1 MTTPTT
7 HNNSSENQED
17 SIDIIAL
24 LQSIW
29 TGKKLILKTVLVFM
43 ILGLFIAVLSQNEYT
58 ASTTIVPQ
66 SSSEK
71 PGGSIGGLAA
81 LAGINLGSVG
91 QQSSISPTLY
101 PQILTNISFQKE
113 LLETLI
119 TIEGQ
124 DNKITYKEY
133 YTNVYSPS
141 VLSSIKKYTI
151 GLPGVLIGLLKS
163 DEISKEESKNND
175 SLPQITEDDKKLI
188 ELLLEQLSMEV
199 NDKDGYIGLSTT
211 MPEAR
216 AAAELTQ
223 KAQELL
229 EQYVIDFKIEKSSSE
244 LDFIKNRYQE
254 KEQEFQKIQQKLALY
269 TDRNQNVNSARA
281 KMELMLLQSEYDL
294 AYGVY
299 SELAKQLE
307 TQELKVKE
315 DTPIFTILQPVF
327 VPLEKTGPKRSL
339 ILIIYTFL
347 GFVLSIGYLLA
358 IEPIQNIIKEI
369 RSTKEN

>member
-43 ILGLFIAVLSQNEYT
+43 ILGLFIAVFSQNEYT

-71 PGGSIGGLAA
+71 PGGSLGGIAA

-101 PQILTNISFQKE
+101 PQILTNITFQKE

-175 SLPQITEDDKKLI
+175 YLPQITQDDKKLI

>member
-43 ILGLFIAVLSQNEYT
+43 ILGLFIAVFSQNEYT

-347 GFVLSIGYLLA
+347 GFVLSIGYILA

>member
-71 PGGSIGGLAA
+71 PGGSLGGLAA

>member
-43 ILGLFIAVLSQNEYT
+43 ILGLFIAAFSQNEYT

-124 DNKITYKEY
+124 DKKITYKEY

-211 MPEAR
+211 MPEPR

>member
-43 ILGLFIAVLSQNEYT
+43 ILGLFVAVFSQNEYT

-71 PGGSIGGLAA
+71 PGGSLGGIAA

-101 PQILTNISFQKE
+101 PQILTNISFRKE

-124 DNKITYKEY
+124 DKKITYKEY

-163 DEISKEESKNND
+163 DKISNNEFENNH
-175 SLPQITEDDKKLI
+175 SLPQITQDDKKLI
-188 ELLLEQLSMEV
+188 ELLLEQLTMV
-199 NDKDGYIGLSTT
+199 INDKDGYISLSTT

-223 KAQELL
+223 KTQELL

-327 VPLEKTGPKRSL
+327 VPLEKTGPNRAL

-358 IEPIQNIIKEI
+358 KEPVQNIIKEI

>member
-7 HNNSSENQED
+7 HNNSFENQED

-43 ILGLFIAVLSQNEYT
+43 ILGLFIAVFSQNEYT

-124 DNKITYKEY
+124 DKKITYKEY

-254 KEQEFQKIQQKLALY
+254 KEQEFQKIQQKLAVY

-327 VPLEKTGPKRSL
+327 VPLEKTGPNRAL

-347 GFVLSIGYLLA
+347 GFVLSIGYILA

-369 RSTKEN
+369 RSTTEN

>member
-43 ILGLFIAVLSQNEYT
+43 ILGLFIAIFSQNEYT

-71 PGGSIGGLAA
+71 PGGSLGGIAA

-113 LLETLI
+113 LLETLLS
-119 TIEGQ
+119 IEGQ
-124 DNKITYKEY
+124 DKKITYKEY

-163 DEISKEESKNND
+163 DKTSND
-175 SLPQITEDDKKLI
+175 EPIKYNSLLQITKDDKKLT

-199 NDKDGYIGLSTT
+199 NDKDGYISLSTT

-254 KEQEFQKIQQKLALY
+254 KEQEFQKIQQKLAVY

-307 TQELKVKE
+307 TQQLKVKE

-347 GFVLSIGYLLA
+347 GFVLSIGYLLVK
-358 IEPIQNIIKEI
+358 EPIQNIIKEI

>member
-7 HNNSSENQED
+7 HNNSFENQED

-43 ILGLFIAVLSQNEYT
+43 ILGLFIAVFSQNEYT
-58 ASTTIVPQ
+58 ASITIVPQ

-71 PGGSIGGLAA
+71 PGGSLGGIAA

-113 LLETLI
+113 LLETII

-124 DNKITYKEY
+124 DKKITYKEY

-163 DEISKEESKNND
+163 DKTSNEESINND
-175 SLPQITEDDKKLI
+175 SLPQITQDDKELI
-188 ELLLEQLSMEV
+188 ELLLVQLSMEV
-199 NDKDGYIGLSTT
+199 NDKDGYISLSTT

-254 KEQEFQKIQQKLALY
+254 KEQEFQKIQQKLAVY

>member
-17 SIDIIAL
+17 SIDIIVL

-43 ILGLFIAVLSQNEYT
+43 ILGLFIAIFSQNEYT

-71 PGGSIGGLAA
+71 PGGSLGGIAA
-81 LAGINLGSVG
+81 LAGINLGSGG

-113 LLETLI
+113 LLETLLS
-119 TIEGQ
+119 IEGQ
-124 DNKITYKEY
+124 DKKITYKEY

-163 DEISKEESKNND
+163 DKTSND
-175 SLPQITEDDKKLI
+175 EPIKYNSLLQITKDDKGLI
-188 ELLLEQLSMEV
+188 GLLSNQLTMEV
-199 NDKDGYIGLSTT
+199 NDKDGYISLSTT

-254 KEQEFQKIQQKLALY
+254 KEQEFQKIQQKLAVY

-307 TQELKVKE
+307 TQQLKVKE

-358 IEPIQNIIKEI
+358 KEPIQNIIKEI

>member
-43 ILGLFIAVLSQNEYT
+43 ILGLFIAVFSQNEYT

-71 PGGSIGGLAA
+71 PGGSLGGIAA

-163 DEISKEESKNND
+163 DKTSNEKPKNND

-347 GFVLSIGYLLA
+347 GFVLSIGYILA

>member
-71 PGGSIGGLAA
+71 PGGSLGGLAA

-124 DNKITYKEY
+124 DKKITYKEY

-211 MPEAR
+211 MPEPR

>member
-7 HNNSSENQED
+7 HNNSFENQED

-29 TGKKLILKTVLVFM
+29 KGKKLILKTGLVFM
-43 ILGLFIAVLSQNEYT
+43 ILGLFIAIFSQNEYT

-71 PGGSIGGLAA
+71 PGSSLGGLAA

-91 QQSSISPTLY
+91 QQSSISPQLY

-113 LLETLI
+113 LLETLL

-163 DEISKEESKNND
+163 DKNSNEKSKNND
-175 SLPQITEDDKKLI
+175 SLPQITQDDKKLI
-188 ELLLEQLSMEV
+188 ELLLKQLSMV
-199 NDKDGYIGLSTT
+199 INDKDGYISLSTT

-216 AAAELTQ
+216 AAAEFTQ

-254 KEQEFQKIQQKLALY
+254 KEQEFQKIQQKLAVY

-307 TQELKVKE
+307 TQQLKVKE
-315 DTPIFTILQPVF
+315 DTPIFTIIEPVF
-327 VPLEKTGPKRSL
+327 VPLEKTGPNRAL
-339 ILIIYTFL
+339 IVIIYIFL

-358 IEPIQNIIKEI
+358 KEPVQNIIKEI
-369 RSTKEN
+369 RSIKEN

>member
-43 ILGLFIAVLSQNEYT
+43 ILGLFIAVFSQNEYT

-71 PGGSIGGLAA
+71 PGGSLGGIAA

-151 GLPGVLIGLLKS
+151 GLPGVLICLLKS

>member
-29 TGKKLILKTVLVFM
+29 KGKKIILKTGLVFM
-43 ILGLFIAVLSQNEYT
+43 ILGLFIAIFSQNEYT

-71 PGGSIGGLAA
+71 SGGSLGGLAA

-91 QQSSISPTLY
+91 QQSSISPQLY

-113 LLETLI
+113 LLETLL

-124 DNKITYKEY
+124 DKKITYKEY
-133 YTNVYSPS
+133 YTNVYSPG

-163 DEISKEESKNND
+163 DNTSNEESINND
-175 SLPQITEDDKKLI
+175 SLPQITQDDKELI
-188 ELLLEQLSMEV
+188 ELLLVQLSMEV
-199 NDKDGYIGLSTT
+199 NDKDGYISLSTT

-216 AAAELTQ
+216 AAAEFTQ

-254 KEQEFQKIQQKLALY
+254 KEQEFQKIQQKLAVY

-307 TQELKVKE
+307 TQQLKVKE
-315 DTPIFTILQPVF
+315 DTPIFTIIEPVF
-327 VPLEKTGPKRSL
+327 VPLEKTGPKRLL

-358 IEPIQNIIKEI
+358 KEPVQNIFKEI

>member
-43 ILGLFIAVLSQNEYT
+43 ILGLFVAVFSQNEYT

-71 PGGSIGGLAA
+71 PGGSLGGIAA

-124 DNKITYKEY
+124 DKKITYKEY

-163 DEISKEESKNND
+163 DKTSNEKPKNND

-254 KEQEFQKIQQKLALY
+254 KEEEFQKIQQKLALY

-327 VPLEKTGPKRSL
+327 VPLEKTGPNRAL

-358 IEPIQNIIKEI
+358 KEPVQNIIKEI

>member
-43 ILGLFIAVLSQNEYT
+43 ILGLFIAVFSQNEYT

-71 PGGSIGGLAA
+71 PGGSLGGIAA

-199 NDKDGYIGLSTT
+199 NDKDGYISLSTT

-254 KEQEFQKIQQKLALY
+254 KEQEFQKIQQKLAVY

>member
-17 SIDIIAL
+17 TIDIIAL

-29 TGKKLILKTVLVFM
+29 KGKKLILKTGLVFM
-43 ILGLFIAVLSQNEYT
+43 ILGLFIAIFSQNEYT

-71 PGGSIGGLAA
+71 SGGSLGGLAA

-91 QQSSISPTLY
+91 QQSSISPQLY

-113 LLETLI
+113 LLETLL

-163 DEISKEESKNND
+163 DKNSNEKPKNND
-175 SLPQITEDDKKLI
+175 SLPQITQDDKKLI
-188 ELLLEQLSMEV
+188 ELLLKQLSMV
-199 NDKDGYIGLSTT
+199 INDKDGYISLSTT

-216 AAAELTQ
+216 AAAEFTQ

-254 KEQEFQKIQQKLALY
+254 KEQEFQKIQRKLAVY

-307 TQELKVKE
+307 TQQLKVKE
-315 DTPIFTILQPVF
+315 DTPIFTIIEPVF
-327 VPLEKTGPKRSL
+327 VPLEKTGPNRTL
-339 ILIIYTFL
+339 IVIIYIFL

-358 IEPIQNIIKEI
+358 KEPVQNIIKEI
-369 RSTKEN
+369 RSTKED

>member
-43 ILGLFIAVLSQNEYT
+43 ILGLFIAVFSQNEYT
-58 ASTTIVPQ
+58 ASITIVPQ

-71 PGGSIGGLAA
+71 PGGSLGGIAA

>member
-43 ILGLFIAVLSQNEYT
+43 ILGLFIAVFSQNEYT
-58 ASTTIVPQ
+58 ASITIVPQ

-71 PGGSIGGLAA
+71 PGGSLGGIAA

-124 DNKITYKEY
+124 DKKITYKEY

-254 KEQEFQKIQQKLALY
+254 KEQEFQKIQQKLAVY

-327 VPLEKTGPKRSL
+327 VPLEKTAPKRSL

-347 GFVLSIGYLLA
+347 GFVLSIGYILA

>member
-43 ILGLFIAVLSQNEYT
+43 ILGLFIAVFSQNEYT

-358 IEPIQNIIKEI
+358 IEPIKNIIKEI

>member
-43 ILGLFIAVLSQNEYT
+43 ILGLFIAVFSQNEYT
-58 ASTTIVPQ
+58 ASITIVPQ

-71 PGGSIGGLAA
+71 PGGSLGGIAA

-254 KEQEFQKIQQKLALY
+254 KEQEFQKIQQKLAVY

-327 VPLEKTGPKRSL
+327 VPLEKTAPKRSL

-358 IEPIQNIIKEI
+358 KEPVQNIIKEI
-369 RSTKEN
+369 RSIKED

>member
-43 ILGLFIAVLSQNEYT
+43 ILGLFIAVFSPNEYT
-58 ASTTIVPQ
+58 ASITIVPQ

-254 KEQEFQKIQQKLALY
+254 KEQEFQKIQQKLAVY

>member
-124 DNKITYKEY
+124 DKKITYKEY

-254 KEQEFQKIQQKLALY
+254 KEQEFQKIQQKLAVY

>member
-43 ILGLFIAVLSQNEYT
+43 ILGLFIAVFSQNEYT

-71 PGGSIGGLAA
+71 PGGSLGGIAA

-119 TIEGQ
+119 TIEGK
-124 DNKITYKEY
+124 DKKITYKEY

>member
-43 ILGLFIAVLSQNEYT
+43 ILGLFIAVFSQNEYT
-58 ASTTIVPQ
+58 ASITIVPQ

-71 PGGSIGGLAA
+71 PGGSLGGIAA

-124 DNKITYKEY
+124 DKKITYKEY

-254 KEQEFQKIQQKLALY
+254 KEQEFQKIQQKLAVY

>member
-43 ILGLFIAVLSQNEYT
+43 ILGLFIAVFSQNEYT
-58 ASTTIVPQ
+58 ASITIVPQ

-369 RSTKEN
+369 RSTKKN

>member
-29 TGKKLILKTVLVFM
+29 KGKKLILKTGLVFM
-43 ILGLFIAVLSQNEYT
+43 ILGLFIAIFSQNEYT

-71 PGGSIGGLAA
+71 SGGSLGGLAA

-91 QQSSISPTLY
+91 QQSSISPQLY

-113 LLETLI
+113 LLETLL

-124 DNKITYKEY
+124 DKKITYKEY

-163 DEISKEESKNND
+163 DKTSNEESINND
-175 SLPQITEDDKKLI
+175 SLPQITQDDKELI
-188 ELLLEQLSMEV
+188 ELLLVQLSMEV
-199 NDKDGYIGLSTT
+199 NDKDGYISLSTT
-211 MPEAR
+211 MPEAI

-254 KEQEFQKIQQKLALY
+254 KEQEFQKIQQKLAVY

-327 VPLEKTGPKRSL
+327 VPLEKTAPKRSL

-347 GFVLSIGYLLA
+347 GFVLSIGYILA

>member
-199 NDKDGYIGLSTT
+199 NDKDGYISLSTT

-216 AAAELTQ
+216 AAAEHIQ

>member
-17 SIDIIAL
+17 TIDIIAL

-29 TGKKLILKTVLVFM
+29 KGKKLILKTVLVFM
-43 ILGLFIAVLSQNEYT
+43 ILGLFIAVFSQNEYT

-175 SLPQITEDDKKLI
+175 SLPQITQDDKKLI

-199 NDKDGYIGLSTT
+199 NDKDGYISLSTT

-254 KEQEFQKIQQKLALY
+254 KEQEFQKIQQKLAVY

>member
-17 SIDIIAL
+17 TIDIIAL

-29 TGKKLILKTVLVFM
+29 KGKKLILKTVLVFM
-43 ILGLFIAVLSQNEYT
+43 ILGLFIAVFSQNEYT

-71 PGGSIGGLAA
+71 SGGSIGGLAA

-175 SLPQITEDDKKLI
+175 SLPQITQDDKKLI

-199 NDKDGYIGLSTT
+199 NDKDGYISLSTT

-254 KEQEFQKIQQKLALY
+254 KEQEFQKIQQKLAVY

-327 VPLEKTGPKRSL
+327 VPLEKTAPKRSL

-347 GFVLSIGYLLA
+347 GFVLSIGYILA

>member
-29 TGKKLILKTVLVFM
+29 TGRKLILKTVLVFM
-43 ILGLFIAVLSQNEYT
+43 ILGLFIAIFSQNEYT

-71 PGGSIGGLAA
+71 PGGSLGGIAA
-81 LAGINLGSVG
+81 LAGINLGSGG

-113 LLETLI
+113 LLETLLS
-119 TIEGQ
+119 IEGQ
-124 DNKITYKEY
+124 DKKITYKEY

-175 SLPQITEDDKKLI
+175 SLPQITQDDKKLI

-199 NDKDGYIGLSTT
+199 NDKDGYISLSTT
-211 MPEAR
+211 MPEAI

-254 KEQEFQKIQQKLALY
+254 KEQEFQKIQQKLAVY

-307 TQELKVKE
+307 TQQLKVKE

-347 GFVLSIGYLLA
+347 GFVLSIGYLLVK
-358 IEPIQNIIKEI
+358 EPIQNIIKEI

>member
-43 ILGLFIAVLSQNEYT
+43 ILGLFIAVFSQNEYT

-141 VLSSIKKYTI
+141 VISYIKKYTI

-199 NDKDGYIGLSTT
+199 NDKDGYISLSTT

>member
-43 ILGLFIAVLSQNEYT
+43 ILGLFIAVFSQNEYT

-71 PGGSIGGLAA
+71 PGGSLGGIAA

>member
-7 HNNSSENQED
+7 HNNSFENQED

-29 TGKKLILKTVLVFM
+29 KGKKLILKTGLVFM
-43 ILGLFIAVLSQNEYT
+43 ILGLFIAVFSQNEYT

-71 PGGSIGGLAA
+71 PGGSLGGLAA

-141 VLSSIKKYTI
+141 ILSSIKKYTI

-163 DEISKEESKNND
+163 DKTSNEKYKNND
-175 SLPQITEDDKKLI
+175 SLPQITEDDKKLV
-188 ELLLEQLSMEV
+188 ELLLVQLSMEV
-199 NDKDGYIGLSTT
+199 NDKDGYISLSTT

-254 KEQEFQKIQQKLALY
+254 KEQEFQKIQQKLAVY

-307 TQELKVKE
+307 TQQLKVKE

-339 ILIIYTFL
+339 IVIIYIFL
-347 GFVLSIGYLLA
+347 GFVLSIGYILA
-358 IEPIQNIIKEI
+358 LEPIQNIIKEI

>member
-43 ILGLFIAVLSQNEYT
+43 ILGLFIAVFSQNEYT

-175 SLPQITEDDKKLI
+175 SLPQITQDDKKLI

-199 NDKDGYIGLSTT
+199 NDKDGYISLSTT

>member
-29 TGKKLILKTVLVFM
+29 KGKKLILKTVLVFM
-43 ILGLFIAVLSQNEYT
+43 ILGLFIAVFSQNEYT

>member
-175 SLPQITEDDKKLI
+175 SLPQITQDYKKLI

-199 NDKDGYIGLSTT
+199 NDKDGYISLSTT

-254 KEQEFQKIQQKLALY
+254 KEQEFQKIQQKLAVY

>member
-7 HNNSSENQED
+7 HNNSFENQED

-43 ILGLFIAVLSQNEYT
+43 ILGLFIAVFSQNEYT

-175 SLPQITEDDKKLI
+175 SLPQITQDDKKLI

-199 NDKDGYIGLSTT
+199 NDKDGYISLSTT

-254 KEQEFQKIQQKLALY
+254 KEQEFQKIQQKLAVY

-347 GFVLSIGYLLA
+347 GFVLSIGYILA

>member
-163 DEISKEESKNND
+163 DKTSNEESKNND
-175 SLPQITEDDKKLI
+175 SLLQITEDDKKLI

-211 MPEAR
+211 MPEPR

-254 KEQEFQKIQQKLALY
+254 KEQEFQKIQQKLAVY

>member
-29 TGKKLILKTVLVFM
+29 TGRKLILKTVLVFM
-43 ILGLFIAVLSQNEYT
+43 ILGLFIAIFSQNEYT

-71 PGGSIGGLAA
+71 PGGSLGGIAA
-81 LAGINLGSVG
+81 LAGINLGSGG

-113 LLETLI
+113 LLETLLS
-119 TIEGQ
+119 IEGQ
-124 DNKITYKEY
+124 DKKITYKEY

-163 DEISKEESKNND
+163 DKTSND
-175 SLPQITEDDKKLI
+175 EPIKYNSLLQITKDDKKLT

-199 NDKDGYIGLSTT
+199 NDKDGYVSLSTT
-211 MPEAR
+211 MPEAI

-254 KEQEFQKIQQKLALY
+254 KEQEFQKIQQKLAVY

-307 TQELKVKE
+307 TQQLKVKE

-347 GFVLSIGYLLA
+347 GFVLSIGYLLVK
-358 IEPIQNIIKEI
+358 EPIQNIIKEI